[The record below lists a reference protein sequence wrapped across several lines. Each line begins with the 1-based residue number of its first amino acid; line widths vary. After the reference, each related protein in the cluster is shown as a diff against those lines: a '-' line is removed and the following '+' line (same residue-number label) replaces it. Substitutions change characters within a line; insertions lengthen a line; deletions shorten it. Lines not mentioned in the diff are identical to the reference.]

1 MLELGKHLVREL
13 GLESGVDTLG
23 RWLAHRIA
31 ELIVAAEKAP
41 TLAMRRKAEAAAI
54 ETILKVWEK
63 REDLPREVYPL
74 APYKGVL
81 KIVDALQ
88 PSNNQYKLMQKGVD
102 GGLERLASEAFDAF
116 SRLMINLILL
126 KLPENHP
133 DIDLNAV
140 SFRASSDEEKRI
152 LTVLEAWM
160 ELFETENDSSEISR
174 KRSTDV
180 KRTLRENALSISDQL
195 LVSINAI
202 RTMLLTAASYD
213 PEGRNEPVS
222 YRE

>member
-74 APYKGVL
+74 APY
-81 KIVDALQ
+81 
-88 PSNNQYKLMQKGVD
+88 
-102 GGLERLASEAFDAF
+102 
-116 SRLMINLILL
+116 
-126 KLPENHP
+126 
-133 DIDLNAV
+133 
-140 SFRASSDEEKRI
+140 
-152 LTVLEAWM
+152 T
-160 ELFETENDSSEISR
+160 
-174 KRSTDV
+174 
-180 KRTLRENALSISDQL
+180 
-195 LVSINAI
+195 
-202 RTMLLTAASYD
+202 
-213 PEGRNEPVS
+213 VS
-222 YRE
+222 YTHLTL